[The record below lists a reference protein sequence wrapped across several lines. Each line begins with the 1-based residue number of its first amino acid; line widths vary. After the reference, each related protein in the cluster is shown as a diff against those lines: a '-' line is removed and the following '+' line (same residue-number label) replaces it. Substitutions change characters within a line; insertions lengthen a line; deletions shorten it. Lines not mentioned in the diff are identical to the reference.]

1 MKYRIDRMRE
11 QGILGEIIPVIN
23 FNKLGLNQYAAI
35 LRFQFLDKRTELKV
49 TSFLCSNEKIIR
61 AIKSLSSEEFFLN
74 IVTNDSDELEVL
86 REEIEGLDERI
97 DALEIFKVE

>member
-1 MKYRIDRMRE
+1 MRE

-35 LRFQFLDKRTELKV
+35 LRFQFLDRKTELEI
-49 TSFLCSNEKIIR
+49 TSFLCSNEKIVR

-86 REEIEGLDERI
+86 RREIVGLDKRI